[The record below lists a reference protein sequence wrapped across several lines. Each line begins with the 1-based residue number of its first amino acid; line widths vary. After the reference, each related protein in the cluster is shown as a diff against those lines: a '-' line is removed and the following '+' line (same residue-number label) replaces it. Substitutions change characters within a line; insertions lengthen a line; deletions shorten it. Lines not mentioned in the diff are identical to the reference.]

1 MFKMLI
7 LLYGLFSYAV
17 GMGGLVFFLLYVGG
31 WGFMP
36 LDVNAT
42 AVGPLGMAL
51 TINIGLILLWGV
63 QHSVMARP
71 SFKELWTKVIPK
83 PMERSTY
90 VLLSGILM
98 IYLPLNWQ
106 GIDGMLWDVE
116 NSTGRAILIGLY
128 GMGWTIAVIAT
139 FLINHFE
146 LFGLQQVWLHFKD
159 RPEPPPSYTE
169 NFFYKIVR
177 HPLQLGVLMGLW
189 FLPTMSMTLFC
200 LSSAMTVYIF
210 IGLYYE
216 ERDLLSSLG
225 DDYADYKSRVR
236 QIIPIPK

>member
-1 MFKMLI
+1 MFKILI
-7 LLYGLFSYAV
+7 LLYGFLSYAV
-17 GMGGLVFFLLYVGG
+17 GMAGLAFFLLYVGG

-51 TINIGLILLWGV
+51 VINIGLILLWGV
-63 QHSVMARP
+63 QHTVMARP
-71 SFKELWTKVIPK
+71 AFKELWTKVIPK

-90 VLLSGILM
+90 VLISGILM

-106 GIDGMLWDVE
+106 GIDGMLWDVD
-116 NSTGRAILIGLY
+116 NSTGRVILLSLY
-128 GMGWTIAVIAT
+128 GMGCAIAVITT

-146 LFGLQQVWLHFKD
+146 LFGLQQVWRHYKD
-159 RPEPPPSYTE
+159 HPEPAPSYTE
-169 NFFYKIVR
+169 KLFYKVVR
-177 HPLQLGVLMGLW
+177 HPLQFGILMALW
-189 FLPTMSMTLFC
+189 FLPTMSMTLFS
-200 LSSAMTVYIF
+200 LSGLMTVYIF

-216 ERDLLSSLG
+216 ERDLLNSLG
-225 DDYADYKSRVR
+225 DDYADYKNRVR